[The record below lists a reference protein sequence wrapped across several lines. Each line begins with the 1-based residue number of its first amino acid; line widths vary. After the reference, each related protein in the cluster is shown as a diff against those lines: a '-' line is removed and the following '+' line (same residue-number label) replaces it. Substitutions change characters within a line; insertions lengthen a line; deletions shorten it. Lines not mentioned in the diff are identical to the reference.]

1 MPHVLPSTRLHSA
14 NFFALG
20 HWYTVKCPTESTGAG
35 LSQDKVA
42 FCETNRWQWTSPP
55 GCPSGN
61 IGVLKARTIFNGKK
75 VVFLGDSAVRNVYY
89 QFNNLV
95 DPEYT
100 NNETFA
106 VKHSDIT
113 VDPVFLRNSSFEF
126 YWAPMVKNITDIVR
140 KKDLM
145 KKADL
150 IVLGSAVWHALHVQS
165 IGLYLKDLD
174 VLNAVI
180 LGKNVTNKATLV
192 WMQPTTIID
201 TKLVTADK
209 LQFMPESTL
218 VTYRQAFLN
227 SSVAKTVQSIV
238 DPTSACTGREA
249 TDGIHYGREVYK
261 VIAQMAVNSYI
272 LRVPALYNQ
281 GAGKKKPTPPK
292 KTGGMSF
299 PTYGAMV
306 LTLAAIML
314 FSMDSFLGI
323 GFLSLLLFGRTCD
336 WEAAYGPLHMKILK
350 NTAAPAARSPVASTV
365 ELESLLGS
373 PKTEEE
379 NSKEQQ
385 KD

>member
-1 MPHVLPSTRLHSA
+1 MIPTMLISPLP
-14 NFFALG
+14 LG
-20 HWYTVKCPTESTGAG
+20 RWYTVKCTNEATGSA

-100 NNETFA
+100 SNEAFA

-113 VDPVFLRNSSFEF
+113 VQPVFLRNSSFEF
-126 YWAPMVKNITDIVR
+126 YWAPMISNITDVVR
-140 KKDLM
+140 QKDLVM
-145 KKADL
+145 RADL
-150 IVLGSAVWHALHVQS
+150 IVLGSAVWHALHVHN
-165 IGLYLKDLD
+165 LNTYLKDLD
-174 VLNAVI
+174 ALDAVI
-180 LGKNVTNKATLV
+180 VGKNATKKATLV
-192 WMQPTTIID
+192 WLQPTTIID
-201 TKLVTADK
+201 TKLVTTDK
-209 LQFMPESTL
+209 LQHMPEATL
-218 VTYRQAFLN
+218 VTYREAFLN
-227 SSVAKTVQSIV
+227 SSVAKTVQSVV
-238 DPTSACTGREA
+238 DPTAACTGREA

-272 LRVPALYNQ
+272 LRVPALYSQ
-281 GAGKKKPTPPK
+281 ASAKKKPTPPK

-299 PTYGAMV
+299 PKYGAMV

-323 GFLSLLLFGRTCD
+323 GFLSLLLFGRSCD

-350 NTAAPAARSPVASTV
+350 GANAPVTRGSPVPSSV
-365 ELESLLGS
+365 ELESLLGN
-373 PKTEEE
+373 PKTDEE
-379 NSKEQQ
+379 NTKEQQ

>member
-1 MPHVLPSTRLHSA
+1 MIPTMLISPLP
-14 NFFALG
+14 LG
-20 HWYTVKCPTESTGAG
+20 RWYTVKCTNEATGSA

-100 NNETFA
+100 SNEAFA

-113 VDPVFLRNSSFEF
+113 VQPVFLRNSSFEF
-126 YWAPMVKNITDIVR
+126 YWAPMISNITDVVR
-140 KKDLM
+140 QKDLVM
-145 KKADL
+145 RADL
-150 IVLGSAVWHALHVQS
+150 IVLGSAVWHALHVHN
-165 IGLYLKDLD
+165 LNTYLKDLD
-174 VLNAVI
+174 ALDAVI
-180 LGKNVTNKATLV
+180 VGKNATKKATLV
-192 WMQPTTIID
+192 WLQPTTIID
-201 TKLVTADK
+201 TKLVTTDK
-209 LQFMPESTL
+209 LQHMPEATL
-218 VTYRQAFLN
+218 VTYREAFLN
-227 SSVAKTVQSIV
+227 SSVAKTVQSVV
-238 DPTSACTGREA
+238 DPTAACTGREA

-272 LRVPALYNQ
+272 LRVPALYSQ
-281 GAGKKKPTPPK
+281 ATAKKKPTPPK

-299 PTYGAMV
+299 PKYGAMV

-323 GFLSLLLFGRTCD
+323 GFLSLLLFGRSCD

-350 NTAAPAARSPVASTV
+350 GANAPVTRGSPVPSSV
-365 ELESLLGS
+365 ELESLLGN
-373 PKTEEE
+373 PKTDEE
-379 NSKEQQ
+379 NTKEQQ